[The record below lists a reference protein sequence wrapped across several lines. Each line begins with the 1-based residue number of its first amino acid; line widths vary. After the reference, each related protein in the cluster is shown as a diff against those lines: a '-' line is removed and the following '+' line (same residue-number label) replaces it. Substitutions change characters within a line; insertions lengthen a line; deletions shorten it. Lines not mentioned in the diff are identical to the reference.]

1 MNGKPAP
8 IRSVFFG
15 TPDIAVASLN
25 ALHEV
30 SDVVGVV
37 TQPDRPSGRGLEVT
51 PSAVKRRALELGFNL
66 TQPAKVRTG
75 ELRSWL
81 EALHADVFVVLA
93 YGRILPPDILA
104 VPRAGAL
111 NLHASLLPKYRGAAP
126 IQWCIVRGERET
138 GISLMQMDEGLD
150 TGAVLSR
157 HVIPIGDEET
167 AGELAERLGALAA
180 EVVRADVPRAVRGE
194 LLAEAQEHAAATHAP
209 PLSRDDG
216 RVSFEKPAREIAN
229 LVRGLF
235 PKPGAFTTVGEKTLR
250 LLKVRAVD
258 TPLDAP
264 AGSVVVQAGVPWV
277 ATADGSLE
285 IINAKL
291 EGKRESS
298 GRDLVNGRVLAAGSR
313 LGVAAAAAK

>member
-8 IRSVFFG
+8 FRSVFFG
-15 TPDIAVASLN
+15 TPEIAVASLN

-37 TQPDRPSGRGLEVT
+37 TQPDRPSGRGMELSA
-51 PSAVKRRALELGFNL
+51 PAVKRRALELGISV
-66 TQPAKVRTG
+66 TQPVKVRTG

-81 EALHADVFVVLA
+81 EALQADVFVVLA

-104 VPRAGAL
+104 VPPKGAL

-126 IQWCIVRGERET
+126 IQWSIVHGDTET

-157 HVIPIGDEET
+157 HAIPIGDEET
-167 AGELAERLGALAA
+167 AGELAERLSALAA
-180 EVVRADVPRAVRGE
+180 DVVKRDLPRVMRGE
-194 LLAEAQEHAAATHAP
+194 LTAEPQDHAQATHAR
-209 PLSRDDG
+209 PLEREDG
-216 RVSFEKPAREIAN
+216 RVAFEQPARQIAN
-229 LVRGLF
+229 LVRGLS

-250 LLKVRAVD
+250 LLKVRASDAV
-258 TPLDAP
+258 LDAP
-264 AGSVVVQAGVPWV
+264 AGSVVIQGGTPWV
-277 ATADGSLE
+277 ATAAGSLE
-285 IINAKL
+285 IVSAKL

-298 GRDLVNGRVLAAGSR
+298 GRDLVNGRVLATGLL
-313 LGVAAAAAK
+313 LGAAPAAK

>member
-15 TPDIAVASLN
+15 TPEIAVAALN

-30 SDVVGVV
+30 SEVVGVV
-37 TQPDRPSGRGLEVT
+37 TQPDRPSGRGMEVSA
-51 PSAVKRRALELGFNL
+51 PAVKRRALELGISV
-66 TQPAKVRTG
+66 TQPVKVRTG

-104 VPRAGAL
+104 VPPKGAL

-126 IQWCIVRGERET
+126 IQWSIVRGETET

-157 HVIPIGDEET
+157 HAIPIGEDET
-167 AGELAERLGALAA
+167 AGELAERLSALAA
-180 EVVRADVPRAVRGE
+180 EVVKSDLPRVMRGE
-194 LLAEAQEHAAATHAP
+194 LTAEPQDHSRATHAR
-209 PLSRDDG
+209 PLEREDG
-216 RVSFEKPAREIAN
+216 RVAFDRPAREIAN
-229 LVRGLF
+229 LVRGLS
-235 PKPGAFTTVGEKTLR
+235 PKPGAFTSVGEKTIR
-250 LLKVRAVD
+250 LLKVRASATV
-258 TPLDAP
+258 LDAP
-264 AGSVVVQAGVPWV
+264 TGSVVIQGGTPWV
-277 ATADGSLE
+277 ATAEGSLE
-285 IINAKL
+285 IVSAKL

-298 GRDLVNGRVLAAGSR
+298 GRDLVNGRVLSAGIQ
-313 LGVAAAAAK
+313 LGTAPAAK